1 MAQFHSLNAILNGDK
16 PAVKR
21 QPAAA
26 HKLKMFP
33 TATSEFAQP
42 VALSR
47 ACGQPAVTA
56 IT

>member
-1 MAQFHSLNAILNGDK
+1 MAQFHSVNAILYGDK
-16 PAVKR
+16 IAIKR
-21 QPAAA
+21 QLVDA

-42 VALSR
+42 IALTH
-47 ACGQPAVTA
+47 ACSQPAVTA